1 MAVAV
6 AAASGKWSLA
16 GTTALVTGGTKG
28 IGFAVVEELAGLGA
42 SVYTCARN
50 EAELDGCLAQWKS
63 KGFTV
68 SGSVCD
74 VSSPPQRQQLM
85 DKVAS
90 HFHAKLHILVNNVGT
105 SIVKASVDYTVEE
118 FRWLMGTNLE
128 SAFHLSQLAHPL
140 LKNSEG
146 ASLVFMSS
154 VAGVASVSF
163 GSVYGATKVYIL
175 IEGAMNQLT
184 KNLACEW
191 AKDNIRVNSVAP
203 WFTTTPLVESHL
215 EDKKFEESVIGR
227 TPMRRVG
234 KAEEVASLTAFLCM
248 PASSYITG
256 QTVCV
261 DGGMSVHGFTFP

>member
-6 AAASGKWSLA
+6 AAGSGKWSLG

-90 HFHAKLHILVNNVGT
+90 HFHAKLHIL
-105 SIVKASVDYTVEE
+105 KASVDYTVEE

-163 GSVYGATKVYIL
+163 GSVYGATKVLEIITWVFKL
-175 IEGAMNQLT
+175 Q
-184 KNLACEW
+184 
-191 AKDNIRVNSVAP
+191 
-203 WFTTTPLVESHL
+203 HL

>member
-6 AAASGKWSLA
+6 AAGSGKWSLG

-90 HFHAKLHILVNNVGT
+90 HFHAKLHILVVNNVGT

-163 GSVYGATKVYIL
+163 GSVYGATK
-175 IEGAMNQLT
+175 GAMNQLT

-203 WFTTTPLVESHL
+203 WFTTTPLVESLQHL

>member
-6 AAASGKWSLA
+6 AAGSGKWSLG

-154 VAGVASVSF
+154 VAGV
-163 GSVYGATKVYIL
+163 
-175 IEGAMNQLT
+175 GAMNQLT